1 MHKKDFIQSIEDRWM
16 VSQMLQKW
24 TKNENMGHLLVI
36 SFFLPASNAAG
47 G

>member
-24 TKNENMGHLLVI
+24 TKNEKYGPLI
-36 SFFLPASNAAG
+36 SYFFLFTCF
-47 G
+47 